1 MKKDTEKKIANVM
14 KFVDASSGV
23 LSVLHPAF
31 SSIPLVTYAINR
43 AIGYVSEDN
52 IINRMKKLEKKLSH
66 KKISMEEFR
75 EKIVN
80 LTEHNEYVVRNNL
93 INVLLNCIPES
104 VDIYISVLIDLIMNQ
119 ENTIHEEICEILFQL
134 NKNDLI
140 LLSMINFYRKNGE
153 NKYYCEHIEK
163 NKEIV
168 DKTCHEKQQDDLSNQ
183 NIKLIKFTD
192 RDNIYKTDTIFWKDF
207 TEHFSVSTIEMG
219 QMLLSEGIDE
229 DGNFTMQ
236 WAFLAR
242 AFIKLERLG
251 LIQMDIQTTLG
262 TINFLNID
270 RFHITLFG
278 WNLLYYVDLNDIE
291 NGYMF

>member
-1 MKKDTEKKIANVM
+1 
-14 KFVDASSGV
+14 
-23 LSVLHPAF
+23 
-31 SSIPLVTYAINR
+31 
-43 AIGYVSEDN
+43 
-52 IINRMKKLEKKLSH
+52 
-66 KKISMEEFR
+66 MEEFR
-75 EKIVN
+75 EKVVN

-104 VDIYISVLIDLIMNQ
+104 IDIYISVLIDLIMNQ
-119 ENTIHEEICEILFQL
+119 ENTIHEEICEILSQL

-153 NKYYCEHIEK
+153 NKYYYEHIEK

-168 DKTCHEKQQDDLSNQ
+168 DKTCHEKHQDDLSNQ
-183 NIKLIKFTD
+183 NTKLIKFLD

-207 TEHFSVSTIEMG
+207 TEQFNVSTIEMG
-219 QMLLSEGIDE
+219 QMLLSEGKDE
-229 DGNFTMQ
+229 AGNFTMQ

-251 LIQMDIQTTLG
+251 LIQLDIRNTLG

>member
-1 MKKDTEKKIANVM
+1 MRKDTEGKVANAIKI
-14 KFVDASSGV
+14 VDASSSV

-31 SSIPLVTYAINR
+31 SGLPLVIYAINR
-43 AIGYVSEDN
+43 VIEYESENN
-52 IINRMKKLEKKLSH
+52 IINRMKKLERKLDK

-75 EKIVN
+75 EKVVN
-80 LTEHNEYVVRNNL
+80 LTEHDEYVVRNNL

-119 ENTIHEEICEILFQL
+119 ENTIHEEICEILSQL

-140 LLSMINFYRKNGE
+140 VLSMINFYRKNGE
-153 NKYYCEHIEK
+153 NKYYYEHIEK
-163 NKEIV
+163 NKENEQ
-168 DKTCHEKQQDDLSNQ
+168 KNNLSSL

-192 RDNIYKTDTIFWKDF
+192 RDNIYKTYTIFWKDF
-207 TEHFSVSTIEMG
+207 TEQFSVSTIEMG

-229 DGNFTMQ
+229 NENFTMQ

-251 LIQMDIQTTLG
+251 LIQMDIQNTLG
-262 TINFLNID
+262 TINFLNVD

-278 WNLLYYVDLNDIE
+278 HNLLYYVDLNDIE

>member
-1 MKKDTEKKIANVM
+1 MIE
-14 KFVDASSGV
+14 
-23 LSVLHPAF
+23 
-31 SSIPLVTYAINR
+31 YE
-43 AIGYVSEDN
+43 SEDN
-52 IINRMKKLEKKLSH
+52 IINRMKKLERKLGE
-66 KKISMEEFR
+66 KKISTEEFR
-75 EKIVN
+75 EKVVN
-80 LTEHNEYVVRNNL
+80 LTEHDEYVVRNNL

-119 ENTIHEEICEILFQL
+119 ENTIHEEICEILSQL

-140 LLSMINFYRKNGE
+140 ALSMINFYRKNGE
-153 NKYYCEHIEK
+153 NKYYYEHIEK
-163 NKEIV
+163 NKENEQ
-168 DKTCHEKQQDDLSNQ
+168 KNNLSSL

-207 TEHFSVSTIEMG
+207 TEQFSVSTIEMG

-229 DGNFTMQ
+229 NGNFTMQ

-251 LIQMDIQTTLG
+251 LIQMDIQNTLG

-278 WNLLYYVDLNDIE
+278 HNLLYYVDLNDIE

>member
-1 MKKDTEKKIANVM
+1 MRKDTEGKVANAIKI
-14 KFVDASSGV
+14 VDASSSV

-31 SSIPLVTYAINR
+31 SGLPLVIYAINR
-43 AIGYVSEDN
+43 VIEYESENN
-52 IINRMKKLEKKLSH
+52 IINRMKKLERKLDK

-75 EKIVN
+75 EKVVN
-80 LTEHNEYVVRNNL
+80 LTEHDEYVVRNNL

-104 VDIYISVLIDLIMNQ
+104 VDIYISVLIDSIMNQ
-119 ENTIHEEICEILFQL
+119 ENTIHEEICEILSQL

-140 LLSMINFYRKNGE
+140 ALSMINFYRKNGE
-153 NKYYCEHIEK
+153 NKYYYEHIEK
-163 NKEIV
+163 NKENEQ
-168 DKTCHEKQQDDLSNQ
+168 KNNLSSL

-207 TEHFSVSTIEMG
+207 TEQFSVSTIEMG

-229 DGNFTMQ
+229 NGNFTMQ

-251 LIQMDIQTTLG
+251 LIQMDIQNTLG

-278 WNLLYYVDLNDIE
+278 HNLLYYVDLNDIE

>member
-1 MKKDTEKKIANVM
+1 MRKDTEGKVANAIKI
-14 KFVDASSGV
+14 VDASSSV

-31 SSIPLVTYAINR
+31 SGLPLVIYAINR
-43 AIGYVSEDN
+43 VIEYESENN
-52 IINRMKKLEKKLSH
+52 IINRMKKLERKLDK

-75 EKIVN
+75 EKVVN
-80 LTEHNEYVVRNNL
+80 LTEHDEYVVRNNL

-119 ENTIHEEICEILFQL
+119 ENTIHEEICEILSQL

-140 LLSMINFYRKNGE
+140 ALSMINFYRKNGE
-153 NKYYCEHIEK
+153 NKYYYEHIEK
-163 NKEIV
+163 NKENEQ
-168 DKTCHEKQQDDLSNQ
+168 KNNLSSL

-207 TEHFSVSTIEMG
+207 TEQFSVSTIEMG

-229 DGNFTMQ
+229 NENFTMQ

-251 LIQMDIQTTLG
+251 LIQMDIQNTLG

-278 WNLLYYVDLNDIE
+278 HNLLYYVDLNDIE

>member
-1 MKKDTEKKIANVM
+1 MKKNTERKIVNVN
-14 KFVDASSGV
+14 KIIDVSS
-23 LSVLHPAF
+23 SVFSAINPAF
-31 SSIPLVTYAINR
+31 SSLTIITYAINS

-52 IINRMKKLEKKLSH
+52 IINRIKKFEKKLSK
-66 KKISMEEFR
+66 KKISIKEFQ
-75 EKIVN
+75 EKVVN

-119 ENTIHEEICEILFQL
+119 ENTIHEEICEILSQL

-140 LLSMINFYRKNGE
+140 LLSMINFYRKNGKNE
-153 NKYYCEHIEK
+153 YYYEYIEK
-163 NKEIV
+163 NKEIG
-168 DKTCHEKQQDDLSNQ
+168 DKTCHENQEYDLSNQ
-183 NIKLIKFTD
+183 NTKLVKFSD
-192 RDNIYKTDTIFWKDF
+192 RDNIYKTNTIFWKDF
-207 TEHFSVSTIEMG
+207 TEQFNVSTIELG
-219 QMLLSEGIDE
+219 QMLLSEGKDE

-251 LIQMDIQTTLG
+251 LIQMDIQNTLG

-278 WNLLYYVDLNDIE
+278 HNLLYYIDLNDIE
-291 NGYMF
+291 NGYIF